1 MFKRYFVALPFT
13 MKCAWHFVVF
23 FLAQAPESSID
34 QRLCLRS
41 LEAFGWHQGRSPT
54 WERRPGPQAQSKAVA
69 APSEG
74 DLLLHWQ
81 RRWRWWESGWTA
93 CWMRAWLTSGRSSV
107 WKMTVFFGFRLDL
120 TENSKQIK
128 QLFWLGPEWLS
139 SVRTPLDS
147 SRLMTQDHSFN
158 SFQDM
163 PQKPDLGSD

>member
-1 MFKRYFVALPFT
+1 MKTLYNNWSDMFRRYFVALPFT

-34 QRLCLRS
+34 QRLCLRR

-93 CWMRAWLTSGRSSV
+93 CWMRAWLKSGRSSV
-107 WKMTVFFGFRLDL
+107 WKMTVFWDSDWTWQKIANRSNSCFEWALNGF
-120 TENSKQIK
+120 QA
-128 QLFWLGPEWLS
+128 LGH
-139 SVRTPLDS
+139 
-147 SRLMTQDHSFN
+147 Q
-158 SFQDM
+158 
-163 PQKPDLGSD
+163 